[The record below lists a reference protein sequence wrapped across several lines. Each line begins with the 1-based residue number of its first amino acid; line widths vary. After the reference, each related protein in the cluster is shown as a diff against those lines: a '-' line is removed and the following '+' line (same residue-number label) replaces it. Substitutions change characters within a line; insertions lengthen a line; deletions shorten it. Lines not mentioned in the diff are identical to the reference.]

1 MKLLPSLRQKKRY
14 LIFEIIA
21 EGKFS
26 FPEIKEELERVMKE
40 FWGQLGL
47 SKASPLILKERF
59 NEDKQKFVIKVNHKY
74 VDELKAAL
82 TLSKSIK
89 NRPVIIKSIITSGS
103 LKKASKYLS

>member
-14 LIFEIIA
+14 IVFEVIA
-21 EGKFS
+21 DKKFS
-26 FPEIKEELERVMKE
+26 FAEIKEEIDQVMKE

-47 SKASPLILKERF
+47 GRASPLILKEKF
-59 NEDKQKFVIKVNHKY
+59 NADKQMFIVKVNHKH

-89 NRPVIIKSIITSGS
+89 SIPVIIKSIITSGTV
-103 LKKASKYLS
+103 KKASKYLL